1 MRWVLDDGS
10 SREGPWEEP
19 LDAKRPANGTSALC
33 PASKLVWAVPTQEG
47 FALQLNSLVSVLAL
61 AYHLKRVAVLMP
73 LLATGPHYRAAVAT
87 RRMAPT
93 YRMSAFVDL
102 EKSLRGDAF
111 RGVRYVHFDDVAA
124 DVPAEA
130 RCVSCAGAPPR
141 HVRCARGWDFGWCD
155 RRQVART
162 RKAKCAVQFGGGR
175 WAREC
180 AFCVFS
186 AGFTPGVQRAEPA
199 WKRLRSRLVF
209 AERFE
214 AGAAACARA
223 VLGGARGGAPVD
235 YVAFHMRRGDKS
247 HTLDR
252 HGLTVAAVL
261 DKVAAIARGRRVIV
275 ATDDRSNGTFA
286 AIRARGFGV
295 VDGATLRTHAPAAD
309 DPLGAYLVDLLLCV
323 GATTFVGTATRD
335 NKSKQFELIKALRIG
350 RGFDVKRDHLLQNLP
365 PA

>member
-1 MRWVLDDGS
+1 
-10 SREGPWEEP
+10 
-19 LDAKRPANGTSALC
+19 
-33 PASKLVWAVPTQEG
+33 
-47 FALQLNSLVSVLAL
+47 
-61 AYHLKRVAVLMP
+61 
-73 LLATGPHYRAAVAT
+73 
-87 RRMAPT
+87 
-93 YRMSAFVDL
+93 
-102 EKSLRGDAF
+102 
-111 RGVRYVHFDDVAA
+111 
-124 DVPAEA
+124 
-130 RCVSCAGAPPR
+130 
-141 HVRCARGWDFGWCD
+141 
-155 RRQVART
+155 
-162 RKAKCAVQFGGGR
+162 
-175 WAREC
+175 
-180 AFCVFS
+180 
-186 AGFTPGVQRAEPA
+186 
-199 WKRLRSRLVF
+199 
-209 AERFE
+209 
-214 AGAAACARA
+214 
-223 VLGGARGGAPVD
+223 
-235 YVAFHMRRGDKS
+235 MRRGDKS